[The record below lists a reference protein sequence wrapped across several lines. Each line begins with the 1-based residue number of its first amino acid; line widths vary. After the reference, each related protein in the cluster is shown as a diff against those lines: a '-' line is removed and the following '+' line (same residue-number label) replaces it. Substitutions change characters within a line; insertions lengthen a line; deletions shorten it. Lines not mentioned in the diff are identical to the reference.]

1 MARIAVIGGGISGL
15 ATAWLLAPRYQV
27 TLFESQPRLGGHTHT
42 VDASVDGISHPVD
55 TGFIVYNDRTYPN
68 LLQLFQKLGVS
79 DSPSEMS
86 FSVRIGAGSLEW
98 AGTNLAG
105 VFAQPS
111 NLVNPAFLRM
121 LRDLVRFNREATAL
135 ALSGER
141 VAGSLGDFLDA
152 GRYGTELR
160 SLYLLPMA
168 ACIWSTPSKQVNRFP
183 LQTFL
188 DFCHNHGLLALSDRP
203 RWRTVQGGGREYVR
217 RLAARLK
224 DVRLGCPVRTIRR
237 HGRTVDVVTDAG
249 PERFD
254 DVVLATHSDTSLA
267 LLAQPTMEE
276 RAVLR
281 AIPFARNRAVLHTDP
296 TQLPKR
302 RRAWAAW
309 NFHAARAGE
318 SDAPVS
324 LSYLMNRL
332 QPLPFRR
339 PVIVT
344 LNPVDEPRDET
355 ILGEYTYDHPVY
367 VEGSDEAKRRLTAM
381 QGRNRTWYAG
391 AWTGFGFHE
400 DGLRSAVGIARA
412 LHAEIPW

>member
-15 ATAWLLAPRYQV
+15 ATAWLLAPGSQV

-168 ACIWSTPSKQVNRFP
+168 ACIWSTPSK
-183 LQTFL
+183 
-188 DFCHNHGLLALSDRP
+188 
-203 RWRTVQGGGREYVR
+203 
-217 RLAARLK
+217 
-224 DVRLGCPVRTIRR
+224 
-237 HGRTVDVVTDAG
+237 
-249 PERFD
+249 
-254 DVVLATHSDTSLA
+254 
-267 LLAQPTMEE
+267 
-276 RAVLR
+276 
-281 AIPFARNRAVLHTDP
+281 
-296 TQLPKR
+296 
-302 RRAWAAW
+302 
-309 NFHAARAGE
+309 
-318 SDAPVS
+318 
-324 LSYLMNRL
+324 
-332 QPLPFRR
+332 
-339 PVIVT
+339 
-344 LNPVDEPRDET
+344 
-355 ILGEYTYDHPVY
+355 
-367 VEGSDEAKRRLTAM
+367 
-381 QGRNRTWYAG
+381 
-391 AWTGFGFHE
+391 
-400 DGLRSAVGIARA
+400 
-412 LHAEIPW
+412 